1 MNCGKVKE
9 EAGCNYKLEEARM
22 DISVENVQKGFNG
35 INILSNVNIRVNSGD
50 TMLIVGKNGAGKTT
64 LLRLILGLYQ
74 PDRGNIK

>member
-1 MNCGKVKE
+1 
-9 EAGCNYKLEEARM
+9 M

-50 TMLIVGKNGAGKTT
+50 TMLIVGKNRAGKTT